1 MPVTI
6 KDIALRANVSPSTVS
21 RALRDHPHIS
31 AETKEQIKKLALE
44 MGYVPSEVARSLVGQ
59 QSATIGV
66 AIADFQDPFYSSLL
80 SGIEDVAVENHT
92 DLFVGS
98 FYRDLHRERKL
109 FDAFDEK
116 RLAGIIVAGSLV
128 DEAYLARP
136 LKSIPAVLIN
146 CPIYPFS
153 VSVDQVAG
161 ACLAME
167 HLLSLGHQKVAYVS
181 LGAETNS
188 NNQRLAGY
196 QKVLMEHR
204 IPIDDALIVDG
215 DGTASGGILAVQ
227 QLLSLAQYP
236 TAIFCY
242 NDMTAIGVM
251 KALNQHGLSIPHDVS
266 VIGFDG
272 LEIGSYSRPPLTTI
286 EQPIYDLGHQAA
298 TMLFRLIED
307 GEQAVTAETL
317 EPALIVRGS
326 TAPLKGGGAIGQ
338 P

>member
-31 AETKEQIKKLALE
+31 AETKEQIKKLAHE

-59 QSATIGV
+59 RSATIGV

-98 FYRDLHRERKL
+98 FYRDLQRERKL

-128 DEAYLARP
+128 DEAYLARSR
-136 LKSIPAVLIN
+136 KSIPAVLIN
-146 CPIYPFS
+146 CPVYPFS
-153 VSVDQVAG
+153 VSVDQAAG
-161 ACLAME
+161 SRQAME
-167 HLLSLGHQKVAYVS
+167 HLLSLGHQRVAYVS
-181 LGAETNS
+181 LGAESNS
-188 NNQRLAGY
+188 NSQRLEGY
-196 QKVLMEHR
+196 RRVLEEHHV
-204 IPIDDALIVDG
+204 PVDETLIVDG
-215 DGTASGGILAVQ
+215 DGTAAGGIRAAQ
-227 QLLSLAQYP
+227 QLLALSPLP

-251 KALNQHGLSIPHDVS
+251 KTLHHKGLRIPDDVS
-266 VIGFDG
+266 IIGFDG

-286 EQPIYDLGHQAA
+286 KQPIYKLGHRAA
-298 TMLFRLIED
+298 TMLFRLIEE
-307 GEQAVTAETL
+307 GEDKVTAETL
-317 EPALIVRGS
+317 EPVLIARGS
-326 TAPLKGGGAIGQ
+326 TGPLKGGGAIEQ